1 MQADFL
7 VDVGLPIAMGI
18 IMLGLGLSLRFADF
32 LSIIAKPTPV
42 LVGLLCHSMVLPLLC
57 LGLVLALDLAPAM
70 AVGMMLLAASP
81 AGMTGALFT
90 HLANGD
96 VALSIIMAAATS
108 VVCVITLPLVANASL
123 LLFYGEGTAV
133 TLDLQQILQFFA
145 IAILPAMAGA
155 FIKRRNS
162 SLAAAMARPVKF
174 LATLFLVIIIT
185 FSLLRNWDLVR
196 VWGPS
201 VGSATLVFSIVTYAV
216 AYYFPRAFG
225 VNHRQATALAMATG
239 VHNAALVITMAMS
252 EFMLNQSEIAI
263 PPAMYG
269 VVAYITGGIW
279 VLALNFRLGRVAE

>member
-42 LVGLLCHSMVLPLLC
+42 LVGLLCHSIVLPILC

-90 HLANGD
+90 HLAHGD
-96 VALSIIMAAATS
+96 VALAIIMAAVTS
-108 VVCVITLPLVANASL
+108 LVCVITLPLASNASL

-133 TLDLQQILQFFA
+133 TLDFYQILQFFA

-155 FIKRRNS
+155 LIKSRNP
-162 SLAAAMARPVKF
+162 SLAVAMERPVKF
-174 LATLFLVIIIT
+174 LATLFLAIIIA
-185 FSLLRNWDLVR
+185 FSLLKNWHLVSI
-196 VWGPS
+196 WGPS
-201 VGSATLVFSIVTYAV
+201 VGSATLVFSIMTFAV

-225 VNHRQATALAMATG
+225 VNRRQAIALAMATG

-252 EFMLNQSEIAI
+252 EFMLNDSEMAI
-263 PPAMYG
+263 PPAMYS

-279 VLALNFRLGRVAE
+279 VVALNSRLGGGGK